1 MTEKS
6 SQEDFSQ
13 DDLIPISAVADM
25 VFCARRAALHFLEG
39 IWEENQFTAEGHIL
53 HQKTHEADYE
63 MRKDIR
69 IVRGLRLRSLK
80 LGLSGVADVV
90 EFRSLDTSLP
100 KDKLNSDIPA
110 VALTG
115 INGFWKPFPVEYK
128 RGKLKH
134 EKSYEI
140 QLCAQGLC
148 LEEMLHVRVIG
159 GAIFYGK
166 SMRRHDVIFT
176 DGLRQETEAAA
187 KRMHNL
193 IDSGQTPKPVYGKK
207 CESCSLVDE
216 CLPRIVAK
224 HKSAK
229 RYLAGVMTC
238 LPDRQEE
245 I

>member
-1 MTEKS
+1 MTEGCD
-6 SQEDFSQ
+6 QQGFSQ
-13 DDLIPISAVADM
+13 DDLIPVSSVADL
-25 VFCARRAALHFLEG
+25 VYCERRAALHFLEG
-39 IWEENQFTAEGHIL
+39 TWEENQFTAEGHIL
-53 HQKTHEADYE
+53 HEKTHEADYE

-90 EFRSLDTSLP
+90 EFRRLNTSLP
-100 KDKLNSDIPA
+100 KDKSNSDMPPG
-110 VALTG
+110 VALSG
-115 INGFWKPFPVEYK
+115 INGFWEPFPVEYK

-140 QLCAQGLC
+140 QLCAQALC
-148 LEEMLHVRVIG
+148 IEEMLHVRVIG

-176 DGLRQETEAAA
+176 EGLRQETEAAA

-207 CESCSLVDE
+207 CDSCSLVDE
-216 CLPRIVAK
+216 CLPKTIAK
-224 HKSAK
+224 HKSVR
-229 RYLAGVMTC
+229 RYLSVVMKET
-238 LPDRQEE
+238 
-245 I
+245 